1 MQNIPTSDKA
11 YQKAIQA
18 MRDNIG
24 WLLERFKE
32 GERQHNNSDD
42 PDISQWVN
50 PRIGDG
56 AVARS
61 SIQKPVV
68 AFFQGLGDYL
78 FALPALRA
86 LATLFPQQL
95 TLVCMSGAREA
106 FFSEIPFST
115 VYEVPFQRKDM
126 HLELDGRVQKN
137 TILFDADKVAAN
149 IKECDLFIA
158 LAPRHSL
165 SVGRLCELLA
175 PAKSIGFYSFFQ
187 TYVPLNFEKH
197 YMDLIFDIPL
207 QLDHSLQLDDFAVP
221 LAPLPIYAQQA
232 HALRS
237 EVPGPWRVMAVH
249 ADSNPKKMWPADRF
263 VELLD
268 LFLSR
273 HPEFIVF
280 VVGAQDL
287 HLDVGQHGRRIIPCY
302 NLPLPLSLAL
312 IGEVDLFLGV
322 DSCMLHAADLFRIP
336 GVGLFGPLFGPA
348 SHIKYGFRLVSSYR
362 HVCGESMDAIST
374 PMVAAALEAL
384 LEENAGISKGGNISV

>member
-1 MQNIPTSDKA
+1 
-11 YQKAIQA
+11 
-18 MRDNIG
+18 
-24 WLLERFKE
+24 
-32 GERQHNNSDD
+32 
-42 PDISQWVN
+42 
-50 PRIGDG
+50 
-56 AVARS
+56 
-61 SIQKPVV
+61 
-68 AFFQGLGDYL
+68 
-78 FALPALRA
+78 
-86 LATLFPQQL
+86 
-95 TLVCMSGAREA
+95 
-106 FFSEIPFST
+106 
-115 VYEVPFQRKDM
+115 
-126 HLELDGRVQKN
+126 
-137 TILFDADKVAAN
+137 
-149 IKECDLFIA
+149 
-158 LAPRHSL
+158 
-165 SVGRLCELLA
+165 
-175 PAKSIGFYSFFQ
+175 
-187 TYVPLNFEKH
+187 
-197 YMDLIFDIPL
+197 
-207 QLDHSLQLDDFAVP
+207 
-221 LAPLPIYAQQA
+221 
-232 HALRS
+232 
-237 EVPGPWRVMAVH
+237 MAVH